1 MPRVGPSSILAI
13 RSCSSVNVVLVSLV
27 LASSLYKH
35 GAVLLIGGSFF
46 SEEILK
52 AAKLLSD
59 GQMTILSPNESPTNT
74 TIYDKAG
81 FKVTVLASSE
91 NLEKSLKDAGTI
103 CIPNVKPDEFFLAF
117 DRRSCQSL
125 FAKLLDKGVNF
136 IGIDNGA
143 SLMGD
148 PAFYGDKVGEG
159 LGLIDAVVDF
169 DHHVKNREIRLRNAY
184 FSSRVQLGIGLDPN
198 ECLILRDTMIEKK
211 IGSPQVFLREA
222 G

>member
-1 MPRVGPSSILAI
+1 MFVPLA
-13 RSCSSVNVVLVSLV
+13 
-27 LASSLYKH
+27 LAAYFLKPCQSQH

-46 SEEILK
+46 SDDTLK

-59 GQMTILSPNESPTNT
+59 GRMTILNPDVSPAQVAE
-74 TIYDKAG
+74 YERFG
-81 FKVTVLASSE
+81 FKITVRISGTD
-91 NLEKSLKDAGTI
+91 LEKSLEDAGTI

-125 FAKLLDKGVNF
+125 FSKLLDKGVNF